1 VKFGHS
7 NGIGDIERQMYLQ
20 VQGKRIYAA
29 TGGKAFDPGLPA
41 IVFMHGAGMDHT
53 VWALQTRWFAWHG
66 RGVLAVDLPGHGR
79 SDGPPLETV
88 DALAD
93 WVPALLD
100 AAGVADAAL
109 AGHSMG
115 ALVAL
120 ETAARHPARV
130 RALALLGCAAEM
142 PVNDKLLNAGLAGEH
157 LAYELITAWGVG
169 RRAQMGGAE
178 APGTWTAG
186 GTLRLLEHGR
196 KGVVGID
203 LRACDRYKGSAAAVG
218 VVKAPTVLI
227 LGANDRMSP
236 PKAAAPIGAIPG
248 AKTIVIEQAG
258 HMMMTEQP
266 GRTLDALRTLL

>member
-1 VKFGHS
+1 MELAV
-7 NGIGDIERQMYLQ
+7 N
-20 VQGKRIYAA
+20 GKRVYAA
-29 TGGKAFDPGLPA
+29 TGGKPFDPALPA

-53 VWALQTRWFAWHG
+53 VWALQTRWFAWHK
-66 RGVLAVDLPGHGR
+66 RSVLAVDLPGHGR
-79 SDGPPLETV
+79 SDGAPLETIG
-88 DALAD
+88 ALAD
-93 WVPALLD
+93 WVVALLD
-100 AAGVADAAL
+100 AARVKSAAL

-120 ETAARHPARV
+120 EAAARHPARV

-142 PVNDKLLNAGLAGEH
+142 PVHEGLLKAGLSGEH
-157 LAYELITAWGVG
+157 LAFELITAWGLG

-178 APGTWTAG
+178 SPGNWMTG
-186 GTLRLLEHGR
+186 GTLRLLEHGK

-203 LRACDRYKGSAAAVG
+203 LRACDRYKGSAAAIA

-236 PKAAAPIGAIPG
+236 VKAAAPLNAIPG
-248 AKTIVIEQAG
+248 AKSVVIEHAG

>member
-1 VKFGHS
+1 MELSVG
-7 NGIGDIERQMYLQ
+7 
-20 VQGKRIYAA
+20 GKKVYAA
-29 TGGKAFDPGLPA
+29 TGGKAFDPSLPA

-66 RGVLAVDLPGHGR
+66 RCVLAVDLPGHGR
-79 SDGPPLETV
+79 SEGPALETIG
-88 DALAD
+88 ALAD
-93 WVPALLD
+93 WIPALLD
-100 AAGVADAAL
+100 AAGVRDAAL

-120 ETAARHPARV
+120 EAAARHPARV
-130 RALALLGCAAEM
+130 CALALLGCAAEM
-142 PVNDKLLNAGLAGEH
+142 PVNDALLNAGLNGEH
-157 LAYELITAWGVG
+157 VAFEMITGWGLG

-178 APGTWTAG
+178 VPGTWMNA
-186 GTLRLLEHGR
+186 GTLRLLEHGK

-203 LRACDRYKGSAAAVG
+203 LRACDRYKGSADAVA
-218 VVKAPTVLI
+218 VVKAPTVLV

-236 PKAAAPIGAIPG
+236 AKAAAPLGKIPG
-248 AKTIVIEQAG
+248 AKSIVIEHAG

>member
-1 VKFGHS
+1 MDLRV
-7 NGIGDIERQMYLQ
+7 E
-20 VQGKRIYAA
+20 GKRVYAA
-29 TGGKAFDPGLPA
+29 TGGKTFDPALPA

-53 VWALQTRWFAWHG
+53 VWALQTRYFAWHG

-79 SDGPPLETV
+79 SDGPALESIG
-88 DALAD
+88 ALAD
-93 WVPALLD
+93 WVFALLD
-100 AAGVADAAL
+100 AAGVARAAL

-120 ETAARHPARV
+120 EAAARRPERV

-142 PVNDKLLNAGLAGEH
+142 PVNDTLLTAGLAGDHAAFEM
-157 LAYELITAWGVG
+157 IVGWGVG
-169 RRAQMGGAE
+169 RRAAQGGAE

-186 GTLRLLEHGR
+186 GTLRLLEHGP

-203 LRACDRYKGSAAAVG
+203 LRACDRYKGSAEAVKK
-218 VVKAPTVLI
+218 VAAPTALI

-236 PKAAAPIGAIPG
+236 AKAAAPLAAIPG
-248 AKTIVIEQAG
+248 ATTIVIEHAG